1 MTALLFVLL
10 FSPIWSQSTHGDKTL
25 SPYFRIIGNEEGID
39 QLPLQSTKAS
49 VNIAGVIA
57 DVTIRQVYKNDG
69 KKPLEAIY
77 VFPTST
83 RAAVYDMV
91 MTIGNRT
98 IQAEIKERNQAQ
110 QEYQTAKA
118 EGKRVSLLE
127 QERPNVFQMNVA
139 NIQAGDEIEV
149 VLKYTEM
156 LVPEKG
162 TYEFVYPTVVGPRYS
177 EATASLTSAQFV
189 STPYQ
194 KKGTTPLVDFDL
206 DIYLSAGLPIQS
218 ITSLSHEVDVK
229 YEGSKVA
236 AIKLGKNEK
245 NAGNRDFI
253 LQYQLSGGQIESG
266 LLLYEHEDEN
276 YFLMMVQPPKKVTPK
291 QIPPREYVFIVD
303 VSGSMRGFPLD
314 ISKKLLRDLIIGLR
328 PTDRFNVLLFAGT
341 SGWLAEESVLANE
354 ENVAKAIRVIDQ
366 QRGGGGTRLRP
377 ALEKAMNLP
386 HCASGLSRSIVVVT
400 DGYISVEQE
409 TFDLIRNR
417 LNEANLFTFG
427 IGSSVNRHLLE
438 GMAHVGMGEPLI
450 ITAPDGAHAKAED
463 FRNYISTPVLSQIK
477 TSFDGFEIY
486 DTQPSAVPD
495 VLAERPILVF
505 GKWKGEA
512 QGSIT
517 VQGHTGEGTFQKTFA
532 VEDAISSRK
541 NAALRYLWAREKIR
555 LLDDYNQIDRTDER
569 VAEVTQ
575 LGLDYNLMTAYTSF
589 IAVDN
594 EVIENENGDLVTVK
608 QALPMPEGVDNT
620 AVGFDGGIEGVVRR
634 ESNKKTR
641 ALQIVVEAIPTS
653 PNQAQYLK
661 AKDELQTYL
670 DSLSICELPKAAAT
684 LSLSIK
690 VDETGRITTVNLSK
704 HDAGFNQ
711 CLKNALENHYLFSS
725 FSAFS
730 ITYEFKLSLKAQD

>member
-1 MTALLFVLL
+1 MTALLFALL
-10 FSPIWSQSTHGDKTL
+10 FSPIWSQTTHDDKTL
-25 SPYFRIIGNEEGID
+25 SPYFRIIGGEAGVD

-57 DVTIRQVYKNDG
+57 DVTITQVYKNDG

-110 QEYQTAKA
+110 QEYQEAKA
-118 EGKRVSLLE
+118 AGKRASLLE

-139 NIQAGDEIEV
+139 NIQAGDEIKV

-162 TYEFVYPTVVGPRYS
+162 VYEFVYPTVVGPRYS
-177 EATASLTSAQFV
+177 EATASVTSASFT

-194 KKGTTPLVDFDL
+194 KKGEVSLFDFDL
-206 DIYLSAGLPIQS
+206 DLYLSAGLPIQTIKS
-218 ITSLSHEVDVK
+218 PTHELDVK
-229 YEGSKVA
+229 YEGPKVA
-236 AIKLGKNEK
+236 AIQLGGNEK
-245 NAGNRDFI
+245 DAGNRDFV
-253 LQYQLSGGQIESG
+253 LQYQLAGGKIESG

-276 YFLMMVQPPKKVTPK
+276 YFLMMVQPPKKVVPK

-328 PTDRFNVLLFAGT
+328 PTDRFNVMLFAGT

-386 HCASGLSRSIVVVT
+386 HCESGLSRSIVVVT

-409 TFDLIRNR
+409 TFDLIRHR

-450 ITAPDGAHAKAED
+450 ITAPEGAHAKAED
-463 FRNYISTPVLSQIK
+463 FRNYISTPVLSQVK
-477 TSFDGFEIY
+477 TSFKDFEVY

-505 GKWKGEA
+505 GKWKGDA
-512 QGSIT
+512 KGSIT
-517 VQGHTGEGTFQKTFA
+517 VEGYTGEGTFQKTFK
-532 VEDAISSRK
+532 VEDVTPSSK

-555 LLDDYNQIDRTDER
+555 LLDDYNQVSMTDER
-569 VAEVTQ
+569 IAEVTQ

-594 EVIENENGDLVTVK
+594 EVIKNENGDLVTVK
-608 QALPMPEGVDNT
+608 QALPLPQGVDNT
-620 AVGFDGGIEGVVRR
+620 AVGFDGAIEGVVRSR
-634 ESNKKTR
+634 PNKKTR
-641 ALQIVVEAIPTS
+641 PLHIVVKTVKTDHRT
-653 PNQAQYLK
+653 AQYQQ
-661 AKDELQTYL
+661 AKQELQTYL
-670 DSLSICELPKAAAT
+670 DSLSLCQLPKSPAK
-684 LSLSIK
+684 LSLTIK
-690 VDETGRITTVNLSK
+690 VDKTGRTTAVNLSNSGS
-704 HDAGFNQ
+704 AFSQ
-711 CLKNALENHYLFSS
+711 CLKKALENHYLFSS
-725 FSAFS
+725 FKPVLT
-730 ITYEFKLSLKAQD
+730 TYEFELSLKTQD

>member
-1 MTALLFVLL
+1 MTALLFALL
-10 FSPIWSQSTHGDKTL
+10 FSPIWSQTTHDDKTL
-25 SPYFRIIGNEEGID
+25 APYFRVIGGEAGVD

-57 DVTIRQVYKNDG
+57 DVTITQVYKNDG

-91 MTIGNRT
+91 MIIGNRT

-110 QEYQTAKA
+110 QEYQEAKA
-118 EGKRVSLLE
+118 AGKRASLLE

-139 NIQAGDEIEV
+139 NIQAGDEIKV

-156 LVPEKG
+156 LMPEKG
-162 TYEFVYPTVVGPRYS
+162 VYEFVYPTVVGPRFT
-177 EATASLTSAQFV
+177 EATASVTSAQFT

-194 KKGTTPLVDFDL
+194 KKGESSLFDFDL
-206 DIYLSAGLPIQS
+206 DLYLSAGLPIQTIKS
-218 ITSLSHEVDVK
+218 PTHELDVK
-229 YEGSKVA
+229 YEDPKVA
-236 AIKLGKNEK
+236 AIQLGGNEK

-253 LQYQLSGGQIESG
+253 LQYQLAGGQIESG

-276 YFLMMVQPPKKVTPK
+276 YFLMMVQPPKKVAPK

-328 PTDRFNVLLFAGT
+328 PTDRFNVMLFAGT

-354 ENVAKAIRVIDQ
+354 ENVAKAIRVIDK

-386 HCASGLSRSIVVVT
+386 HCESGLSRSIVVVT

-438 GMAHVGMGEPLI
+438 GIAHVGMGEPLI
-450 ITAPDGAHAKAED
+450 ITAPEGAHAKAED
-463 FRNYISTPVLSQIK
+463 FRNYISTPVLSQVK
-477 TSFDGFEIY
+477 TSFKGFEVY
-486 DTQPSAVPD
+486 DTQPSSVPD

-517 VQGHTGEGTFQKTFA
+517 VEGYTGEGTFQKTFN
-532 VEDAISSRK
+532 VEDATPSSK

-555 LLDDYNQIDRTDER
+555 LLDDYNQVSMTDER
-569 VAEVTQ
+569 IAEVTQ

-594 EVIENENGDLVTVK
+594 EVIKNENGDLVTVK
-608 QALPMPEGVDNT
+608 QALPLPQGVDNT
-620 AVGFDGGIEGVVRR
+620 AVGFDGAIEGVVRSR
-634 ESNKKTR
+634 PNKKTR
-641 ALQIVVEAIPTS
+641 PLHIVVETVKTDHTT
-653 PNQAQYLK
+653 AQYQQ
-661 AKDELQTYL
+661 AKQELQTYL
-670 DSLSICELPKAAAT
+670 DSLSLCQMPKSRST
-684 LSLSIK
+684 LSLTIK
-690 VDETGRITTVNLSK
+690 VDKTGRITAVDLSN
-704 HDAGFNQ
+704 DDSTFSQ
-711 CLKNALENHYLFSS
+711 CLKNALENHHLFSS
-725 FSAFS
+725 FNPLST
-730 ITYEFKLSLKAQD
+730 TYKFELTLKTQD